1 MQASTKSL
9 VFALLAVLLW
19 STAGSAFKLSLA
31 YIDPPG
37 LLLIASLTSLIIL
50 VIMSL
55 FQGSFGQIIQPGFK
69 GMWHSMLLGFLNPFL
84 YYLVLFEAYDRLLAQ
99 EAMVL
104 NYLWPVLLVLLAI
117 PILGQV
123 PSILQWAGI
132 LLSFSGTLLIAS
144 QGSSGGFSFRDPVG
158 IGLASGSA
166 LIWAL
171 YWLLNLRDQRESIP
185 KLSLNFFFG
194 AVFIVTYIL
203 IRGFNISLPA
213 PALLGGVYIGLFE
226 MGITF
231 MLWLSALK
239 VARNTA
245 IVSNLVFLSPLLSL
259 LWIHLLV
266 GEQILL
272 GTIGGL
278 ALILGGIALQHLNKR
293 GGRRI
298 RN

>member
-1 MQASTKSL
+1 MQASTKSF

-37 LLLIASLTSLIIL
+37 LLLIASLTSLLIL
-50 VIMSL
+50 FIVSL
-55 FQGSFGQIIQPGFK
+55 FQGSLAQIIQPGFR
-69 GMWHSMLLGFLNPFL
+69 GMWHSVLMGFLNPFL

-117 PILGQV
+117 PLLGQV

-144 QGSSGGFSFRDPVG
+144 QGSNEGFSFRDPAG

-166 LIWAL
+166 MIWAL
-171 YWLLNLRDQRESIP
+171 YWLFNLRDKRENLP

-194 AVFIVTYIL
+194 SLFIVLYTL
-203 IRGFNISLPA
+203 IRGQSFSFPS

-239 VARNTA
+239 YARSTA

-259 LWIHLLV
+259 IWIHLLV
-266 GEQILL
+266 GEQILV
-272 GTIGGL
+272 GTMGGL
-278 ALILGGIALQHLNKR
+278 ALILGGIALQHLQKR
-293 GGRRI
+293 SGRRI

>member
-1 MQASTKSL
+1 MQATSKSL

-37 LLLIASLTSLIIL
+37 LLLVASLVSLIIL

-55 FQGSFGQIIQPGFK
+55 FQGELTQIIQPGFK
-69 GMWHSMLLGFLNPFL
+69 GLWHSMLLGFLNPFL
-84 YYLVLFEAYDRLLAQ
+84 YYLVLFEAYDRLMAQ

-104 NYLWPVLLVLLAI
+104 NYLWPVLLVLLSI
-117 PILGQV
+117 PLLKQL

-144 QGSSGGFSFRDPVG
+144 QGSSGGFSFRDPLG

-171 YWLLNLRDQRESIP
+171 YWLLNLRDQRASLP

-194 AVFIVTYIL
+194 SVFIIIYTL
-203 IRGFNISLPA
+203 IRDFSITFPS
-213 PALLGGVYIGLFE
+213 PALLGGAYIGLFE

-239 VARNTA
+239 YARNTA
-245 IVSNLVFLSPLLSL
+245 IVSNLVFLSPVLSL

-266 GEQILL
+266 GEKILL
-272 GTIGGL
+272 GTIVGL
-278 ALILGGIALQHLNKR
+278 ALILGGIALQHLNKKL
-293 GGRRI
+293 GRRI